1 VTQANVET
9 VETVDRV
16 TPAPTALVE
25 VEGLSLSIPVAH
37 GDVPLLD
44 DVSLTADRGGA
55 VGIVG
60 ESGSGKSLLGLTL
73 LGLAPADARTSGTA
87 RFDGMDLLALDRRAW
102 GQVRG
107 SRIAM
112 VYQDALTS
120 LNPGMRV
127 GRQLALLCRR
137 AGGPGPAELLERV
150 QLPSSRRIL
159 RAYPHQLSGGQRQ
172 RVLIAMALAGS
183 PELIVADEPTTA
195 LDVTVQAQIV
205 GLLADI
211 RRDLGVSLLL
221 ISHDLALVAQMADW
235 IVVMY
240 AGQVVETG
248 PPDQVL
254 GDPRHP
260 YTVGLLRAQLSLEE
274 PGGLPAA
281 IPGAVPSPA
290 QFPVGCRFSSRCPR
304 VLTRCAERPPLAAAA
319 GRHGRLA
326 CHNPTTLEAP

>member
-1 VTQANVET
+1 MTQADVET
-9 VETVDRV
+9 EDHV
-16 TPAPTALVE
+16 TEPEPVPLVE
-25 VEGLSLSIPVAH
+25 LDGLSLHIPAAH

-44 DVSLTADRGGA
+44 GVSLTLDRGAA
-55 VGIVG
+55 VGVVG
-60 ESGSGKSLLGLTL
+60 ESGSGKTLLGLTL
-73 LGLAPADARTSGTA
+73 LGLAPADARTAGTA
-87 RFDGMDLLALDRRAW
+87 RFDGLDLLKLDRQGWAR
-102 GQVRG
+102 VRG

-127 GRQLALLCRR
+127 GRQLAQLCRR
-137 AGGPGPAELLERV
+137 AGGPSPRELLERV
-150 QLPSSRRIL
+150 QLPPSQRIL

-221 ISHDLALVAQMADW
+221 ISHDLALVAQVAEW

-240 AGQVVETG
+240 AGQVVEVG

-254 GDPRHP
+254 GDPHHP
-260 YTVGLLRAQLSLEE
+260 YTVGLLRAQLSLEV
-274 PGGLPAA
+274 PGRPPAA
-281 IPGAVPSPA
+281 IPGAVPAPA
-290 QFPVGCRFSSRCPR
+290 QFPPGCRFSTRCPR
-304 VLTRCAERPPLAAAA
+304 ALDRCTQRPPLVAPP
-319 GRHGRLA
+319 GRRRRLA
-326 CHNPTTLEAP
+326 CHNPTSLEVP